1 MKKILVFALMVML
14 GIGSAFAQ
22 QRGGTP
28 EERLQRQVDQLKEAL
43 ALTPD
48 QVTKIT
54 PILKADQEKQ
64 AENFRKMREAGGNF
78 DREKMR
84 ADREKAQAETDAK
97 IKPILKADQVTKLAD
112 WRKQQA
118 ERMRQRMQN
127 Q

>member
-1 MKKILVFALMVML
+1 MKKILVFALMIML
-14 GIGSAFAQ
+14 GLGSAFAQ

-54 PILKADQEKQ
+54 PILKEAQEKAA
-64 AENFRKMREAGGNF
+64 AERAKMRESGAQP
-78 DREKMR
+78 DREKMM
-84 ADREKAQAETDAK
+84 ANMKKSQEELDAK

-112 WRKQQA
+112 YRKQQA
-118 ERMRQRMQN
+118 ERMKERMN
-127 Q
+127 R

>member
-1 MKKILVFALMVML
+1 MKKIFVFALMVML
-14 GIGSAFAQ
+14 GLGSAFA

-28 EERLQRQVDQLKEAL
+28 EERLQRSVDQLKEAL

-64 AENFRKMREAGGNF
+64 SEAFRKMREAGGEI
-78 DREKMR
+78 DRAKMR

-97 IKPILKADQVTKLAD
+97 IKPILKADQITKLAEF
-112 WRKQQA
+112 RKQQA
-118 ERMRQRMQN
+118 ERMRERMQN
-127 Q
+127 R